1 MIEDKFM
8 KQQKP
13 IKLKKLEKKV
23 ISPKRGSPLRKQV
36 KQPEPI
42 KEEKQEVNQEAE
54 EVEEGQGEFDEPVVE
69 KQSPEGILTI
79 HEAEEGKQDTRIV
92 QE

>member
-42 KEEKQEVNQEAE
+42 KEEKQEVNQE
-54 EVEEGQGEFDEPVVE
+54 VEEG
-69 KQSPEGILTI
+69 
-79 HEAEEGKQDTRIV
+79 
-92 QE
+92 